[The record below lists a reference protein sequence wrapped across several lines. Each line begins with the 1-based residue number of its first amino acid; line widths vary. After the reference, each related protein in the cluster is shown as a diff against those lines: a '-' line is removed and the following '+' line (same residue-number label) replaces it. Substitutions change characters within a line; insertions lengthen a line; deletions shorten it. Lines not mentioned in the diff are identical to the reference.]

1 MISLVLTA
9 GLVGPFVVG
18 TLKHVSGDYR
28 SGTLVLAGVMAVGA
42 AFAAT
47 VLPIISPDSTLQPKR
62 AGGSGGADS
71 DSQEAAGRSQKSA
84 SNRHGSVSRGAK
96 AEARADGGVQLV
108 PLRSPC

>member
-1 MISLVLTA
+1 M
-9 GLVGPFVVG
+9 GPFLVG

-28 SGTLVLAGVMAVGA
+28 SGTLVLAGVMAAGA

-71 DSQEAAGRSQKSA
+71 DAEQAAGRSPKA
-84 SNRHGSVSRGAK
+84 GRRGSVSDDAK
-96 AEARADGGVQLV
+96 ADARSDGGVQLV